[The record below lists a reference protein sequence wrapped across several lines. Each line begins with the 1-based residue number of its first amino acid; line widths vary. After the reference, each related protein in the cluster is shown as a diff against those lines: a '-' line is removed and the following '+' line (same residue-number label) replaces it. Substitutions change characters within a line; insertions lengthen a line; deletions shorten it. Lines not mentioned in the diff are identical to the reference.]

1 MLVLHTWLTDSGSH
15 LLTLFYERR
24 LSFVKCLCRYV
35 LRIKVSVCVYLC
47 VCVRVCL
54 CWGLKS
60 GSQANQTS
68 WKFCLTDGIFVK
80 GGDKPAGGWQHLLLS
95 PVTWVWFLR
104 LTCRENQL
112 EQLLL
117 WSLHVC
123 HGTCM
128 PTHIHI
134 YEISVKKNSGQSILH
149 STSNVWG
156 FWFHHITTKLCCF
169 LF

>member
-1 MLVLHTWLTDSGSH
+1 MKEGWVLSNASADMCWGL
-15 LLTLFYERR
+15 
-24 LSFVKCLCRYV
+24 K
-35 LRIKVSVCVYLC
+35 SVCVC
-47 VCVRVCL
+47 VCVWVCL

-95 PVTWVWFLR
+95 PVTWVWLLR

-156 FWFHHITTKLCCF
+156 SWFHHITTNFAVFCF
-169 LF
+169 NCSFSSWIWGDIPLWFPCVLY